1 VGTTLSATYDDATVL
16 GGFAYY
22 YVVTATN
29 SAGESL
35 PSAEVSA
42 MPPPAPP
49 TLWLGAVS
57 GDQISLHWS
66 GSGFVL
72 QQNPDMSSQLAW
84 VNAPSGTNMPAVVPI
99 AAGNLFYRLKWPPQ

>member
-1 VGTTLSATYDDATVL
+1 MSATYDDATVIS
-16 GGFAYY
+16 GFTYY
-22 YVVTATN
+22 YVVMATN

-42 MPPPAPP
+42 MPPLAPP

-57 GDQISLHWS
+57 GDQISLHWG

-72 QQNPDMSSQLAW
+72 QQNPDLSNPLAW
-84 VNAPSGTNMPAVVPI
+84 ANAPSGTNMPAVVPI
-99 AAGNLFYRLKWPPQ
+99 AADNLFYRLKWPPQ